1 MADVMPD
8 LVVFQGRWYDNSEVH
23 DTNIRWTPWVNIQ
36 EWEYIEMVDHI
47 KRGSLYQVR
56 ILKQIHIDGFG
67 VDICVQDP
75 YVHINPGM

>member
-1 MADVMPD
+1 
-8 LVVFQGRWYDNSEVH
+8 
-23 DTNIRWTPWVNIQ
+23 VNIQ